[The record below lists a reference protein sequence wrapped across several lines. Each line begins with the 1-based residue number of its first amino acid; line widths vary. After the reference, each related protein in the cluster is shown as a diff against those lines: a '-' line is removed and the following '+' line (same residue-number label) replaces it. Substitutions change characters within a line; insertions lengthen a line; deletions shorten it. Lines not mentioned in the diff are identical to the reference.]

1 MRLWS
6 GFGTKRNRLGA
17 HGISGAECRP
27 AVPSTW
33 RHQPT
38 RWSSSDVQ
46 REVSHRL
53 KRDGNP
59 LLDVVRAV
67 NAAVDEQQ
75 FNDALT
81 ANLRMTLLR
90 WTPNVGQPEPLPKV

>member
-1 MRLWS
+1 
-6 GFGTKRNRLGA
+6 
-17 HGISGAECRP
+17 
-27 AVPSTW
+27 
-33 RHQPT
+33 
-38 RWSSSDVQ
+38 VQ

-81 ANLRMTLLR
+81 ANLRMTAAEVDAER
-90 WTPNVGQPEPLPKV
+90 GTAGAAS